1 MKKCFLIVSVFFFTS
16 LSSQIETA
24 PTTESSSSPYAE
36 RDFLIIASTKNI
48 KEAFALAKK
57 ASEKT
62 GYRFR
67 DNALQKDSVSGATFP
82 IDTCKTF
89 GFEFPCYV
97 ARGRYDDGAY
107 FSVEYSDAYSGF
119 KKGFFI
125 VIAANGHK
133 DNEEFKN
140 AVKKIKIQY
149 PKSYIKRTTVYLGC
163 MH

>member
-1 MKKCFLIVSVFFFTS
+1 MLLASISTFSQTETISTS
-16 LSSQIETA
+16 EAATN
-24 PTTESSSSPYAE
+24 PYAE
-36 RDFLIIASTKNI
+36 RDFLIIVSTKNI
-48 KEAFALAKK
+48 KEAFTLAKK

-107 FSVEYSDAYSGF
+107 LSVEYSDAYSGF
-119 KKGFFI
+119 KKGYFI

-133 DNEEFKN
+133 DNEDFKK
-140 AVKKIKIQY
+140 AVKKIKLQY

>member
-1 MKKCFLIVSVFFFTS
+1 MKKFLLVLLVLSCSVALSQTETTPTS
-16 LSSQIETA
+16 ETTA
-24 PTTESSSSPYAE
+24 SPYAE

-140 AVKKIKIQY
+140 AVKKIKLQY